1 MLQERDGKAGG
12 SQTDQKGQVMTT
24 SILPLTVGT
33 PEHTEALRTEIRR
46 IVTDT
51 CEGELNESVINLI
64 VRYYDVCEFH
74 VDDVLSDYEDGE
86 SYLSDQYDLL
96 ETLRKVNAI

>member
-1 MLQERDGKAGG
+1 
-12 SQTDQKGQVMTT
+12 MTT

-46 IVTDT
+46 IVTDDT
-51 CEGELNESVINLI
+51 HSEWEGELDESVINLI

-74 VDDVLSDYEDGE
+74 VDDILSDYKDGE